1 MFSRILMITAILLFF
16 TVSCSIFP
24 EESPDQA
31 QKNQIAVDLSVI
43 RQKLKNRTRDHA
55 AEERFLRFW
64 LQKQKD
70 LKRIPAIFSPDDGM
84 EIERFHNKFFWG
96 SQNGSF
102 FALREKLVF
111 MGEKSVSHNISA
123 LLALRDRLRGHRIQ
137 LFILLVPDAE
147 QIAARVMIPQF
158 DHSGSVT
165 ALQCAATLLE
175 FGLEAIYTDDSVM
188 EQLPFSEQLFCYPDP
203 RPEAALWKILAGITV
218 DRLSRFGKNHFTE
231 SEDVHFSERRGP
243 TAFGRNYRWPTG
255 VPCGEHKNGEIIES
269 LQVFRNGV
277 PFRPDPKSK
286 ILVIGGE
293 YLNLPGPGHTFSGL
307 LSEALRY
314 SVDELVL
321 PGKGWIHDLPD
332 VLRHQQGRYLT
343 GKQAA
348 VLVISPQT
356 LADYSL
362 PDWNQM
368 EAVEQQLKKQ
378 KPVHQFLLKY
388 PSDSL
393 ILPSAIPA
401 DRDHARKIRWNR
413 EWKSAAEKKTATLV
427 RIKESAAPQDFLTL
441 DIPEKLIS
449 KPMTLVLD
457 LAVYPEQSVVLSING
472 QEVPLPVRADRIDFR
487 NIAVPLEAGTTRAA
501 LKFTGGRD
509 NLILIRNI
517 KLYQ

>member
-165 ALQCAATLLE
+165 ALPT
-175 FGLEAIYTDDSVM
+175 
-188 EQLPFSEQLFCYPDP
+188 
-203 RPEAALWKILAGITV
+203 R
-218 DRLSRFGKNHFTE
+218 
-231 SEDVHFSERRGP
+231 ED
-243 TAFGRNYRWPTG
+243 
-255 VPCGEHKNGEIIES
+255 ID
-269 LQVFRNGV
+269 LQVQENMIV
-277 PFRPDPKSK
+277 
-286 ILVIGGE
+286 E
-293 YLNLPGPGHTFSGL
+293 Y
-307 LSEALRY
+307 Y
-314 SVDELVL
+314 S
-321 PGKGWIHDLPD
+321 
-332 VLRHQQGRYLT
+332 R
-343 GKQAA
+343 
-348 VLVISPQT
+348 
-356 LADYSL
+356 
-362 PDWNQM
+362 
-368 EAVEQQLKKQ
+368 
-378 KPVHQFLLKY
+378 
-388 PSDSL
+388 
-393 ILPSAIPA
+393 
-401 DRDHARKIRWNR
+401 
-413 EWKSAAEKKTATLV
+413 
-427 RIKESAAPQDFLTL
+427 
-441 DIPEKLIS
+441 
-449 KPMTLVLD
+449 
-457 LAVYPEQSVVLSING
+457 
-472 QEVPLPVRADRIDFR
+472 
-487 NIAVPLEAGTTRAA
+487 
-501 LKFTGGRD
+501 
-509 NLILIRNI
+509 
-517 KLYQ
+517 